1 MYKATLSN
9 AIILFDYNG
18 KKIDEINSNSKT
30 SYSDL
35 RCKDLFCE
43 MFIDNKTYIYNLDEG
58 KRIITLDGENY
69 INTHKGD
76 IISVY
81 LKNNKLFFS

>member
-1 MYKATLSN
+1 
-9 AIILFDYNG
+9 
-18 KKIDEINSNSKT
+18 
-30 SYSDL
+30 
-35 RCKDLFCE
+35 

-81 LKNNKLFFS
+81 LKNNK